1 MSLLSVVLE
10 VSANAGPYLA
20 PAARDKLDLQVAKQ
34 KNVNLWQATVAATA
48 CHRASGHAEHRLR
61 LRLVRVA
68 HAAAPSFSPGAA
80 RSSIA
85 RGLIRVRRIERVRL
99 HADLTILAR
108 LATALVKA
116 RTGPPA
122 G

>member
-1 MSLLSVVLE
+1 MPS
-10 VSANAGPYLA
+10 
-20 PAARDKLDLQVAKQ
+20 
-34 KNVNLWQATVAATA
+34 WQAPR
-48 CHRASGHAEHRLR
+48 RAGNGVCSTGCAW
-61 LRLVRVA
+61 RLVRVA

-108 LATALVKA
+108 LATSLVKA

>member
-1 MSLLSVVLE
+1 LRS
-10 VSANAGPYLA
+10 
-20 PAARDKLDLQVAKQ
+20 